1 MRKKIFLV
9 LLFQFLLSLN
19 LSSFA
24 QTMPNADADKTIKDQ
39 LYKKYRREV
48 LAFDRKKYDDLFFE
62 YIRKTGESTILTKEQ
77 YYTYTIKISIYA
89 EKLGLLY
96 RDQKE
101 ESLKTK
107 QVWYDK
113 SYSDYLKSK
122 NKK

>member
-62 YIRKTGESTILTKEQ
+62 YIRKTSESTILTKEQ

>member
-9 LLFQFLLSLN
+9 ILFQFLLSLN

-62 YIRKTGESTILTKEQ
+62 YIRKTGEPTILTKEQ